1 MRKRNKN
8 GESAHHM
15 TRFEIGT
22 VIAVVS
28 AIISGVVYIGRLE
41 GRLAALESPAN
52 GINEARIEALRE
64 ISDSKNEALAAVQKT
79 LEQRPETIFGDWE
92 LKSVDQVHEADSD
105 GFLLAFTAGDGVGR
119 SNAHFCLETAESK
132 TDLQAKFDI
141 CNFDSSVRTRA
152 GIREG
157 AMTPVK
163 KGHYYKASM
172 YGGSSRFVTVYWL
185 PIIP

>member
-52 GINEARIEALRE
+52 GINEAKIEALRE

-105 GFLLAFTAGDGVGR
+105 GFLLAFTAGTGVSR
-119 SNAHFCLETAESK
+119 SRTHFCLETAESK
-132 TDLQAKFDI
+132 TDLQAKGDR

-172 YGGSSRFVTVYWL
+172 YRGNSRFVTVYWL